1 MTLLVT
7 IIDDEVTCEC
17 TQYQDLYKEGGRF
30 FSDWFMM
37 YAPQK
42 LLFSIKDIKEECFHA
57 EMHYDVML

>member
-1 MTLLVT
+1 
-7 IIDDEVTCEC
+7 
-17 TQYQDLYKEGGRF
+17 
-30 FSDWFMM
+30 MM